1 MIPPFAAIPDF
12 FVRISAFCI
21 VHQDQLYSCV
31 TMAKIFDV
39 LMTSHSQL
47 KGDAAVRHGRIVLNL
62 LLDLVVSKVNNAGTY
77 NADSV

>member
-1 MIPPFAAIPDF
+1 
-12 FVRISAFCI
+12 
-21 VHQDQLYSCV
+21 
-31 TMAKIFDV
+31 MAKIFDV